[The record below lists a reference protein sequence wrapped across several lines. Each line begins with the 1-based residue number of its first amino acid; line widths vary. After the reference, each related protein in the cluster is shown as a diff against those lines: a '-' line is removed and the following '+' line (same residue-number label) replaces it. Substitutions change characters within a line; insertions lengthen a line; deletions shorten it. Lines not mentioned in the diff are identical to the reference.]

1 MTKKKTLIFQIDID
15 VGTQWG
21 DEPVGKFIREYCIPS
36 VKKYCTKHGYDYQ
49 LFTESQYEKHGGKF
63 DFLLAKLKHYAIDKY
78 YHLDYGYEKMI
89 YLDTDIYVSEYAG
102 KLPDIRGVMC
112 ALESGGVSK
121 NLFQKVN
128 NLPSSYPYF
137 NAGVFM
143 LDEPSAVNLKEY
155 MMYRINN
162 RIKAKGKNTDNMML
176 NEYFLEKKEFINLSI
191 LDNKWNY
198 MPTLPNNIKLNSIN
212 FFHFVGIVGKILIN
226 FMIQHN
232 IKINDF
238 ITHTSFEFV
247 EDKLMVIY
255 LKELVTR
262 KLTILLPK

>member
-1 MTKKKTLIFQIDID
+1 
-15 VGTQWG
+15 
-21 DEPVGKFIREYCIPS
+21 
-36 VKKYCTKHGYDYQ
+36 
-49 LFTESQYEKHGGKF
+49 
-63 DFLLAKLKHYAIDKY
+63 
-78 YHLDYGYEKMI
+78 
-89 YLDTDIYVSEYAG
+89 
-102 KLPDIRGVMC
+102 
-112 ALESGGVSK
+112 
-121 NLFQKVN
+121 
-128 NLPSSYPYF
+128 
-137 NAGVFM
+137 
-143 LDEPSAVNLKEY
+143 
-155 MMYRINN
+155 
-162 RIKAKGKNTDNMML
+162 MML
-176 NEYFLEKKEFINLSI
+176 NEYFLEKDFINLSI

-212 FFHFVGIVGKILIN
+212 FHFVGIGKILIN